1 MKAIQINATVNLN
14 NGLQIPSGSVVVI
27 SEGLAQVFATK
38 EGLIPAQIV
47 SNVYTTKD
55 NYETGKAPVDG
66 NSISD
71 FNPAMYNLELSV
83 VSYETVTAETLLV
96 EAVYNS
102 LDAVY
107 PGNCVII
114 DVTAPVVATSSVTE
128 AEVIS
133 E

>member
-27 SEGLAQVFATK
+27 AEGLAQVILQK
-38 EGLIPAQIV
+38 DGLIPAQIV
-47 SNVYTTKD
+47 SGVYTTKE
-55 NYETGKAPVDG
+55 NYEAGKYPVDPS
-66 NSISD
+66 SISD
-71 FNPAMYNLELSV
+71 FSPAMYNLQLSV
-83 VSYETVTAETLLV
+83 SSYQTVTAETLLV

-114 DVTAPVVATSSVTE
+114 DVTAPVPVTE

>member
-14 NGLQIPSGSVVVI
+14 NGLQIPAGSVVVI
-27 SEGLAQVFATK
+27 AEGLAQVFATK
-38 EGLIPAQIV
+38 DGVIPAQIV

-55 NYETGKAPVDG
+55 NYETGKYPVDPS
-66 NSISD
+66 SISD

-83 VSYETVTAETLLV
+83 VSYQTVTAETLLV

-114 DVTAPVVATSSVTE
+114 DVTAPVPVTE
-128 AEVIS
+128 SELIS

>member
-14 NGLQIPSGSVVVI
+14 NGLQIPSGSVAVI

-38 EGLIPAQIV
+38 DGVIPAQII

-66 NSISD
+66 NSIAD
-71 FNPAMYNLELSV
+71 FNPAMYNLSLSV
-83 VSYETVTAETLLV
+83 VEYQTVSAETLLV

-114 DVTAPVVATSSVTE
+114 DVTAPVITTE
-128 AEVIS
+128 TITE
-133 E
+133 

>member
-1 MKAIQINATVNLN
+1 
-14 NGLQIPSGSVVVI
+14 
-27 SEGLAQVFATK
+27 VFATK
-38 EGLIPAQIV
+38 DGLIPAQIV

-71 FNPAMYNLELSV
+71 FNPAMYNLQLSV

-114 DVTAPVVATSSVTE
+114 DVTAPVPVVDPVTE
-128 AEVIS
+128 YQD
-133 E
+133 

>member
-55 NYETGKAPVDG
+55 NYETGKSPVDG
-66 NSISD
+66 SSISD
-71 FNPAMYNLELSV
+71 FNPAMYNLQLSV

-96 EAVYNS
+96 EAVYND
-102 LDAVY
+102 LDSVY

-114 DVTAPVVATSSVTE
+114 DVTAPTPVVDNLTDLAD
-128 AEVIS
+128 
-133 E
+133 

>member
-14 NGLQIPSGSVVVI
+14 NGLQIPSGSVAVI

-38 EGLIPAQIV
+38 NGVIPAQIV
-47 SNVYTTKD
+47 SAVYTSKE

-66 NSISD
+66 NSIAD
-71 FNPAMYNLELSV
+71 FNPAMYNLSLSV
-83 VSYETVTAETLLV
+83 VDYQTVTAETLLV

-114 DVTAPVVATSSVTE
+114 DVTAPVPVLDTLTE
-128 AEVIS
+128 LAD
-133 E
+133 

>member
-14 NGLQIPSGSVVVI
+14 NGLQIPSGSVAVI

-38 EGLIPAQIV
+38 DGVIPAQIV
-47 SNVYTTKD
+47 SNVYTTKE

-66 NSISD
+66 NSIAD

-114 DVTAPVVATSSVTE
+114 DVTAPTPVVDNLTDLAD
-128 AEVIS
+128 
-133 E
+133 

>member
-14 NGLQIPSGSVVVI
+14 NGLQIPSGSVAVI

-38 EGLIPAQIV
+38 DGVIPAQIV
-47 SNVYTTKD
+47 SNIYTSKD

-66 NSISD
+66 NSIAD
-71 FNPAMYNLELSV
+71 FNPAMYNLSLSV
-83 VSYETVTAETLLV
+83 VDYQTVTAEILLV
-96 EAVYNS
+96 EAVYNA

-114 DVTAPVVATSSVTE
+114 DVTAPVPVIDPVAES
-128 AEVIS
+128 AE
-133 E
+133 

>member
-14 NGLQIPSGSVVVI
+14 NGLQIPSGSVAVI

-38 EGLIPAQIV
+38 DGVIPAQIV
-47 SNVYTTKD
+47 SAVYTSKE

-66 NSISD
+66 NSIAD
-71 FNPAMYNLELSV
+71 FNPAMYNLKLSV
-83 VSYETVTAETLLV
+83 VDYQTVTAETLLV

-102 LDAVY
+102 LDTVY

-114 DVTAPVVATSSVTE
+114 DVTAPIPVLDTLTE
-128 AEVIS
+128 LAD
-133 E
+133 

>member
-14 NGLQIPSGSVVVI
+14 NGLQIPSGSVAVI

-38 EGLIPAQIV
+38 DGVIPAQIV
-47 SNVYTTKD
+47 SNVYTTKE

-66 NSISD
+66 NSIAD

-83 VSYETVTAETLLV
+83 VEYQTVSAETLLV

-114 DVTAPVVATSSVTE
+114 DVTAPTPVVDNLTDLTD
-128 AEVIS
+128 
-133 E
+133 

>member
-14 NGLQIPSGSVVVI
+14 NGLQIPSGSVAVI

-38 EGLIPAQIV
+38 DGVIPAQIV
-47 SNVYTTKD
+47 SAIYTSKE

-66 NSISD
+66 NSIAD
-71 FNPAMYNLELSV
+71 FNPAMYNLKLSV
-83 VSYETVTAETLLV
+83 VDYQTVTAETLLV

-114 DVTAPVVATSSVTE
+114 DVTAPLPVLDTLTE
-128 AEVIS
+128 LAD
-133 E
+133 

>member
-14 NGLQIPSGSVVVI
+14 NGLQIPSGSVAVI

-38 EGLIPAQIV
+38 DGVIPAQIV
-47 SNVYTTKD
+47 SNVYTTKE

-66 NSISD
+66 NSIAD

-96 EAVYNS
+96 EAVYND
-102 LDAVY
+102 LDVVY

-114 DVTAPVVATSSVTE
+114 DVTAPTPVVDNLTDLAD
-128 AEVIS
+128 
-133 E
+133 

>member
-14 NGLQIPSGSVVVI
+14 NGLQIPSGSVAVI

-38 EGLIPAQIV
+38 DGLIPAQIV
-47 SNVYTTKD
+47 SSVYTNKE
-55 NYETGKAPVDG
+55 NYETGKSPVDG
-66 NSISD
+66 SSISD

-83 VSYETVTAETLLV
+83 VDYQTVTAETLLV

-114 DVTAPVVATSSVTE
+114 DVTAPVPATETASE
-128 AEVIS
+128 YAE
-133 E
+133 

>member
-14 NGLQIPSGSVVVI
+14 NGLQIPAGSVVVI
-27 SEGLAQVFATK
+27 AEGLAQVILQK
-38 EGLIPAQIV
+38 DGLIPAQIV
-47 SNVYTTKD
+47 SGVYTTKD

-66 NSISD
+66 SSISD
-71 FNPAMYNLELSV
+71 FNPAMYNLQLSV
-83 VSYETVTAETLLV
+83 VSYQTVTAETLLV
-96 EAVYNS
+96 EAVYNY
-102 LDAVY
+102 LDVVY

-114 DVTAPVVATSSVTE
+114 DVTAPVLVTE

>member
-38 EGLIPAQIV
+38 DGVIPAQII

-114 DVTAPVVATSSVTE
+114 DVTAPVPVVDPVTE
-128 AEVIS
+128 YQD
-133 E
+133 

>member
-14 NGLQIPSGSVVVI
+14 NGLQIPSGSVAVI

-38 EGLIPAQIV
+38 DGVIPAQIV
-47 SNVYTTKD
+47 SAIYTSKE
-55 NYETGKAPVDG
+55 NYESGKAPVDG
-66 NSISD
+66 NSIAD
-71 FNPAMYNLELSV
+71 FNPAMYNLQLSV
-83 VSYETVTAETLLV
+83 VDYQTVTAETLLV

-114 DVTAPVVATSSVTE
+114 DVTAPVPVLDTLTE
-128 AEVIS
+128 LAD
-133 E
+133 

>member
-1 MKAIQINATVNLN
+1 MKAIQINAVVSLT
-14 NGLQIPSGSVVVI
+14 NGLAIPSGSVAVI

-38 EGLIPAQIV
+38 DGVIPAQIV
-47 SNVYTTKD
+47 SNVYTNKE

-66 NSISD
+66 SSISD
-71 FNPAMYNLELSV
+71 FNPAMYNLQLSV
-83 VSYETVTAETLLV
+83 VDYQTVTAETLLV

-114 DVTAPVVATSSVTE
+114 DVTAPTPVVDNLTDLAD
-128 AEVIS
+128 
-133 E
+133 

>member
-14 NGLQIPSGSVVVI
+14 NGLQIPSGSVAVI

-38 EGLIPAQIV
+38 DGVIPAQIV
-47 SNVYTTKD
+47 SAIYTSKD

-66 NSISD
+66 NSIAD
-71 FNPAMYNLELSV
+71 FNPAMYNLSLSV
-83 VSYETVTAETLLV
+83 VDYQTVTAETLLV

-114 DVTAPVVATSSVTE
+114 DVTAPIPVLDTLTE
-128 AEVIS
+128 LAD
-133 E
+133 

>member
-14 NGLQIPSGSVVVI
+14 NGLQIPSGSVAVI

-38 EGLIPAQIV
+38 DGVIPAQIV
-47 SNVYTTKD
+47 SAIYTSKE

-66 NSISD
+66 NSIAD
-71 FNPAMYNLELSV
+71 FNPAMYNLKLSV
-83 VSYETVTAETLLV
+83 VDYQTVTAETLLV

-102 LDAVY
+102 LDTVY

-114 DVTAPVVATSSVTE
+114 DVTAPVTVLDTLTE
-128 AEVIS
+128 LAD
-133 E
+133 

>member
-1 MKAIQINATVNLN
+1 MKAIKINATVNLN

-27 SEGLAQVFATK
+27 AEGLAQVILQK
-38 EGLIPAQIV
+38 DGLIPAQIV
-47 SNVYTTKD
+47 SGVYTTKD

-66 NSISD
+66 SSISD
-71 FNPAMYNLELSV
+71 FNPAMYNLQLLVS
-83 VSYETVTAETLLV
+83 SYETVTAETLLV

-107 PGNCVII
+107 PGNCEII
-114 DVTAPVVATSSVTE
+114 DVTAPVLVTE
-128 AEVIS
+128 SELIS